1 MILAQFLG
9 MGLVFGASFL
19 FVKIALVGV
28 SFSQIS
34 WSRIILG
41 GTVLGVICLFG
52 RHRLPRE
59 PIVWLHFG
67 VIAISGCIIPY
78 TCFAWAE
85 QYVSSGL
92 ASIYNAVTPIATALM
107 VTVAFRV
114 ERLSRDQIVGV
125 SVGILGVVVIIGP
138 WALQSLQGNIWGQL
152 ACLAAGVSYGFTG
165 AYTRRF
171 LSGRPISGVPFAFM
185 QIGLAAGMM
194 ILATP
199 FVALAPVALSLPI
212 VLSLITLGAFG
223 TGLAYVWN
231 INVFRVWGPTAT
243 STFTYITPIVGVI
256 LGILVLG
263 ESLSWNQP
271 VGAGLVF
278 LGILL
283 TQSRFRSR
291 RPSAAP
297 AVAPV
302 LGPATEPPA
311 AGA

>member
-1 MILAQFLG
+1 

-19 FVKIALVGV
+19 FVKIALTGV

-34 WSRIILG
+34 WARIILG
-41 GTVLGVICLFG
+41 GSVLGLICLVG

-59 PIVWLHFG
+59 PIVWLHFT

-107 VTVAFRV
+107 VTLAFRV
-114 ERLSRDQIVGV
+114 ERLGRDQVLGV
-125 SVGILGVVVIIGP
+125 SVGILGVIVIIGP
-138 WALQSLQGNIWGQL
+138 WALQTLQGSIWGQL

-171 LSGRPISGVPFAFM
+171 LGRRPISGVPFAFM
-185 QIGLAAGMM
+185 QIGLAAGFMA
-194 ILATP
+194 LATP
-199 FVALAPVALSLPI
+199 FVALSPVSLSFPI
-212 VLSLITLGAFG
+212 ILSLITLGAFG

-231 INVFRVWGPTAT
+231 INVFRVWGPMAT
-243 STFTYITPIVGVI
+243 STFTYITPIVGVV

-263 ESLSWNQP
+263 ESLTWNQP

-283 TQSRFRSR
+283 TQSRFRMR
-291 RPSAAP
+291 RPAGRPATDASAAG
-297 AVAPV
+297 V
-302 LGPATEPPA
+302 
-311 AGA
+311 